1 VGEIAVN
8 DMPVNAALQAALE
21 DYLARRRALG
31 AQLIEEERHARR
43 FLEWLWAHA
52 NTGAAFTATEVTIWA
67 RGTGTFKT
75 SYQCQRLSSLRG
87 IARYLYAIGMDVQ
100 VPAANALHTGRDRR
114 RPHIYSQNEVEALI
128 AACQHVFTQALVQTT
143 MANIIPLLAV
153 TGMRIGEVLRLTP
166 QDINAREGTV
176 LIRANK
182 HGPDRLIPLH
192 PTTVAAL
199 AGYEAHPDRQAVS
212 PQPGGPLFVTTKGTG
227 YKRSSVEAHFQ
238 RLRAAAGLTAEAPSP
253 CLHDLRHTFATR
265 QMIRAY
271 TTGGDPAATLSLLA
285 SWLGH
290 SDPSHT
296 YWYIQAVP
304 ELLALAANRKN
315 ILTME

>member
-1 VGEIAVN
+1 MN
-8 DMPVNAALQAALE
+8 DMPVNDGLRAALE

-43 FLEWLWAHA
+43 FLGWLWTHG
-52 NTGAAFTATEVTIWA
+52 NTRAAFTTTEASIWA
-67 RGTGTFKT
+67 RGTGNFKT

-87 IARYLYAIGMDVQ
+87 IARYCYGIGLDVQ
-100 VPAANALHTGRDRR
+100 VPAANALRAGRDRR
-114 RPHIYSQNEVEALI
+114 RPHIYTQNEVDALI
-128 AACQHVFTQALVQTT
+128 AACQHVFTSALVRTT
-143 MANIIPLLAV
+143 MANLIALLAV
-153 TGMRIGEVLRLTP
+153 SGMRIGEALRLRS
-166 QDINAREGTV
+166 QDLNARDATV

-192 PTTVAAL
+192 PTTVTAL
-199 AGYEAHPDRQAVS
+199 AAYEARPDRQAVN
-212 PQPGGPLFVTTKGTG
+212 PQPDGPLFVTTRGTG

-238 RLRAAAGLTAEAPSP
+238 RLRAAAGLTAEEPSP

-271 TTGGDPAATLSLLA
+271 TTDRGDPAATLSLLA
-285 SWLGH
+285 TWLGH

-304 ELLALAANRKN
+304 ELLALAANRMN
-315 ILTME
+315 TTITRE